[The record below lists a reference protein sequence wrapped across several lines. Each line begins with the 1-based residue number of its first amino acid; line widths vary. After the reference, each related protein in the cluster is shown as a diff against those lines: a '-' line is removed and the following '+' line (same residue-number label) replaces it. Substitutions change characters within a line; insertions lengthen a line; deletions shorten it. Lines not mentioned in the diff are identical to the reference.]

1 MIAALALAVELSQAT
16 DLQLAGELAR
26 RGISR
31 WGCWATQQVEAE
43 WAAPGDG
50 DPVVYYIV
58 EAEGA
63 SAVGVMRLERHY
75 ILPTADGGRL
85 TTWWPSW
92 VDSVRARA
100 AGVDADGDQGEFSEW
115 SSWISARGD

>member
-26 RGISR
+26 RGIAR
-31 WGCWATQQVEAE
+31 YGCWATQQIEAE
-43 WAAPGDG
+43 WAAPEDG
-50 DPVVYYIV
+50 DPVVYYILQ
-58 EAEGA
+58 AEGA
-63 SAVGVMRLERHY
+63 SAVGVMRLERLY

-100 AGVDADGDQGEFSEW
+100 AGVGGDGDQGEFSPWSEW
-115 SSWISARGD
+115 TSARGD